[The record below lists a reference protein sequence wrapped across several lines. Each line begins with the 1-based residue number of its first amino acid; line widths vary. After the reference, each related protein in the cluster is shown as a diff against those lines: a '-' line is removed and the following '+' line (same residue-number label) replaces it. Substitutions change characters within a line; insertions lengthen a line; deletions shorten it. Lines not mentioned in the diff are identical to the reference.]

1 MKENQGG
8 TMEEIAGRI
17 STLEGEVSEHD
28 RIFDMGSRKMGRDN
42 KIFFGAL
49 IFISLPLLLL
59 LGSSIACAAELTPPL
74 PGAPNYINIDVEKAH
89 EMLEGNPEEIILLDV
104 RTEGEYNAEYIPGA
118 INIPLS
124 DLENRIDEL
133 DSSKAIIVYCQSG
146 SRSRRASETL
156 AQRGF
161 IVYNMEGGINAWRE
175 KFATSTSTPKP
186 TQTPAPTLS
195 PAVATATLTPSPAAS
210 HALTPTPAPEGER
223 RGIPGFKAAVATLV
237 FLILFVLLRM
247 RDEKRRG
254 Q

>member
-1 MKENQGG
+1 
-8 TMEEIAGRI
+8 MEEITGRI

-28 RIFDMGSRKMGRDN
+28 RIFDMGCRKMGRDN

-49 IFISLPLLLL
+49 IFISLSLLLL
-59 LGSSIACAAELTPPL
+59 LGSSTACAAELTPPL

-89 EMLEGNPEEIILLDV
+89 EMLEGNPEQIILLDV

-146 SRSRRASETL
+146 GRSRTAGETL

-186 TQTPAPTLS
+186 TQTPAPSLS
-195 PAVATATLTPSPAAS
+195 PAVATATLTPSP
-210 HALTPTPAPEGER
+210 GDER
-223 RGIPGFKAAVATLV
+223 EA
-237 FLILFVLLRM
+237 
-247 RDEKRRG
+247 
-254 Q
+254 

>member
-1 MKENQGG
+1 
-8 TMEEIAGRI
+8 
-17 STLEGEVSEHD
+17 
-28 RIFDMGSRKMGRDN
+28 MGREN

-49 IFISLPLLLL
+49 IFILLPLLLL
-59 LGSSIACAAELTPPL
+59 LSSSIACASELTPPL
-74 PGAPNYINIDVEKAH
+74 PGAPNYIDISVEKAR
-89 EMLEGNPEEIILLDV
+89 ELLEGNPEQIILLDV
-104 RTEGEYNAEYIPGA
+104 RTKGEYNAEYIPGA

-146 SRSRRASETL
+146 GRSRTASKIL

-161 IVYNMEGGINAWRE
+161 IVYNMEGGINAWKE

-186 TQTPAPTLS
+186 TQIPTQTPTQIPASASAPAPTLS

-210 HALTPTPAPEGER
+210 RALTPTPAPEGER
-223 RGIPGFKAAVATLV
+223 RGIPGFEAAVATLV

-247 RDEKRRG
+247 RDEKRRR

>member
-1 MKENQGG
+1 
-8 TMEEIAGRI
+8 
-17 STLEGEVSEHD
+17 
-28 RIFDMGSRKMGRDN
+28 MGREN

-124 DLENRIDEL
+124 DLENRIEEL

-146 SRSRRASETL
+146 SRSRTASETL

-161 IVYNMEGGINAWRE
+161 IVYNMEGGINAWKE

-186 TQTPAPTLS
+186 TQIQTQIPASAPAPTLS